1 MRVEKRKL
9 LEMIHWVP
17 ATPNDVIIFYVISL
31 VSVLSQKKFSLAL
44 PRPMRALP
52 DQARYFP
59 MPRTGVMAVLTK
71 LQQFA
76 ML

>member
-1 MRVEKRKL
+1 MSFPL
-9 LEMIHWVP
+9 YPSYL
-17 ATPNDVIIFYVISL
+17 
-31 VSVLSQKKFSLAL
+31 KKNVSLAL

-59 MPRTGVMAVLTK
+59 MPSTGVMAVLTK

-76 ML
+76 MLERTQ